1 MKLYRKLF
9 AKKHDDKWY
18 QGEETELQKIN
29 RRNAVMGVPVLSAAS
44 GGLAGAS
51 IALEH
56 AGNKADEKYMKATA
70 RHIDRLRKVNA
81 AIDATSDKVKPQ
93 DRQKYL
99 DLLKKV
105 EKKLQ
110 NSNEALER
118 FGKRSSKIVKKA
130 ALKGGL
136 KGVAV
141 GTAVG
146 GGLGY
151 LLNKAVK
158 KSNMEGNKARRNK
171 SKKKDKN

>member
-29 RRNAVMGVPVLSAAS
+29 RKNAVIGVPVLSAAS
-44 GGLAGAS
+44 GGLLGAN
-51 IALEH
+51 IALKH
-56 AGNKADEKYMKATA
+56 AGNKADEKYMKAAA
-70 RHIDRLRKVNA
+70 RHIDRLKKVNE
-81 AIDATSDKVKPQ
+81 AINVTSNKVKPQ

-105 EKKLQ
+105 EKRLL
-110 NSNEALER
+110 NSEKALEG
-118 FGKRSSKIVKKA
+118 FEKRSGKIVNKA

-171 SKKKDKN
+171 YKKKDN

>member
-1 MKLYRKLF
+1 
-9 AKKHDDKWY
+9 
-18 QGEETELQKIN
+18 
-29 RRNAVMGVPVLSAAS
+29 MGVPVLSAAT

-56 AGNKADEKYMKATA
+56 AGNKANEKYMKAAT
-70 RHIDRLRKVNA
+70 RYIDRLRKVNE

-110 NSNEALER
+110 NSREALER
-118 FGKRSSKIVKKA
+118 FEKRSGKIVNKA
-130 ALKGGL
+130 TLKGGL

-141 GTAVG
+141 VKKLRAKKAFAKNVKIGAGIAAGAAAVG
-146 GGLGY
+146 TGAY
-151 LLNKAVK
+151 LAK
-158 KSNMEGNKARRNK
+158 KYHD
-171 SKKKDKN
+171 KKKNEKKD

>member
-29 RRNAVMGVPVLSAAS
+29 RRNAVMGVPVLSAAY
-44 GGLAGAS
+44 GGLAGIS
-51 IALEH
+51 IASRR
-56 AGNKADEKYMKATA
+56 ANNKALEILTKA
-70 RHIDRLRKVNA
+70 VNKHNKRVDQVSEV
-81 AIDATSDKVKPQ
+81 INATSNNVKPQ
-93 DRQKYL
+93 DIQKYK
-99 DLLKKV
+99 DLIEKV
-105 EKKLQ
+105 KNKLL
-110 NSNEALER
+110 NGKEAIER
-118 FGKRSSKIVKKA
+118 FEKRSGKIVKKA
-130 ALKGGL
+130 TLKGGL

-158 KSNMEGNKARRNK
+158 KSNMEGNRARRNK
-171 SKKKDKN
+171 PNKKD

>member
-29 RRNAVMGVPVLSAAS
+29 RRNAVMGVPVLSAAT

-56 AGNKADEKYMKATA
+56 AGNKANEKYIKAA
-70 RHIDRLRKVNA
+70 IRHTKRLRKVNA

-110 NSNEALER
+110 NSKAALER
-118 FGKRSSKIVKKA
+118 FEKRSGKIVKKA

-158 KSNMEGNKARRNK
+158 QSNMEGNKARRNK
-171 SKKKDKN
+171 SKKKDN